1 MWENEIAFF
10 VFICCLTTYIILLSI
25 SFRQIKPSERNIY
38 RLIYRNWAENRLR
51 KNEDLVT
58 IQALRNFIMGNSTFI
73 SGLLILLGILVGFY
87 GTEFFSKENF
97 LGIDGLELGFIQ
109 IAVNV
114 AIIIF
119 SLINFILSIRLIVR
133 LTLVITGNPESYNFE
148 DIEAKNLLK
157 KVFISAQN
165 HWMFGSRGLFYLVA
179 TLSWIINPYLF
190 IAFSIILTSYLILW
204 GDIWLLSKKR
214 I

>member
-1 MWENEIAFF
+1 MYENEIAFF
-10 VFICCLTTYIILLSI
+10 VFIGCLITYITLLSI
-25 SFRQIKPSERNIY
+25 SFKQVKPSERNVY
-38 RLIYRNWAENRLR
+38 RLIYRNWAENRLL
-51 KNEDLVT
+51 KKEDLVT

-87 GTEFFSKENF
+87 GTEFFSKEKF
-97 LGIDGLELGFIQ
+97 FGIEGIELGFIQ

-133 LTLVITGNPESYNFE
+133 LNLVIIGSPESYSLE
-148 DIEAKNLLK
+148 DMDVKNLLK
-157 KVFISAQN
+157 KIFVSAQN

-190 IAFSIILTSYLILW
+190 IIFSIILTSYLILW
-204 GDIWLLSKKR
+204 GDVWLLSKKR
-214 I
+214 V

>member
-1 MWENEIAFF
+1 
-10 VFICCLTTYIILLSI
+10 
-25 SFRQIKPSERNIY
+25 
-38 RLIYRNWAENRLR
+38 
-51 KNEDLVT
+51 
-58 IQALRNFIMGNSTFI
+58 MGNSTFI
-73 SGLLILLGILVGFY
+73 SGLLILLGILIGFY

-97 LGIDGLELGFIQ
+97 FGINGLELGFIQ
-109 IAVNV
+109 ISVNI

-133 LTLVITGNPESYNFE
+133 LTLGITGRPESYNFK
-148 DIEAKNLLK
+148 DFEAKNLLK

-179 TLSWIINPYLF
+179 TLSWIINPYLL
-190 IAFSIILTSYLILW
+190 IIFSIILTSYLIFW

-214 I
+214 V